1 MTDLSTVRGFLLDLD
16 GVLYVG
22 DQVIEGARESLEML
36 RRHYPCRFITN
47 TSTKSLA
54 SLHRKLTAMG
64 FSIFREEIIS
74 APQAVVLFLRSQGT
88 PVCHLLLADDVRKDF
103 SCFPQSDTRAEFVIV
118 GDIGDRWNYVVLN
131 RAFRLLFE
139 GAALLAVHKN
149 RFWQTE
155 EGLNLDIGAFVAA
168 LEYASAK
175 EARIFGKPSPDFFKM
190 ALEDLGLQPDQ
201 VAIVGDDIDSDIGGG
216 RQVGLMG
223 ILVRTG
229 KYRESYVR
237 ASKVRP
243 DLVIDSFSDLPR
255 LLGLT

>member
-1 MTDLSTVRGFLLDLD
+1 MTDLNRIRGFLLDLD

-22 DQVIEGARESLEML
+22 DRVIEGVREALDSL

-47 TSTKSLA
+47 TSTQSLE
-54 SLHRKLTAMG
+54 SLHGKLSAMG
-64 FSIFREEIIS
+64 FSVAREEIIS
-74 APQAVVLFLRSQGT
+74 APQAVILYLKSQGT
-88 PVCHLLLADDVRKDF
+88 PVCHLLLADDVRRDF
-103 SCFPQSDTRAEFVIV
+103 SCFPQSDRRAEFVVV
-118 GDIGDRWNYVVLN
+118 GDIGERWNYSVLN

-139 GAALLAVHKN
+139 GADLLAVHKN

-168 LEYASAK
+168 LEYASARN
-175 EARIFGKPSPDFFKM
+175 ARVFGKPSPDFFGM
-190 ALEDLGLQPDQ
+190 ALEDLGLQPGQ

-216 RQVGLMG
+216 QQVGLMG

-237 ASKVRP
+237 ASKIRP
-243 DLVIDSFSDLPR
+243 DLMIDSFRDLPR
-255 LLGLT
+255 VLGLS